1 MNANHLFCGTLRAVL
16 LSSAALLTWTSA
28 QAQSNFNGWLC
39 CNMRTDGS
47 WISEINYESAQ
58 RIIPAG
64 TPVEITGYGRY
75 RVHTR
80 MNGETM
86 DLGNDYSR
94 EVDMG
99 AFAHR
104 YVVPYNPQRRLR
116 SAPPAVQQA
125 VRASRVRIGMTR
137 EQVIMSQGYPIANE
151 TPSLDSRV
159 WKYWRSSGEEYHV
172 IFNRRGVVEAV
183 RSDDPNLRARVTAR

>member
-1 MNANHLFCGTLRAVL
+1 MNANHLFRGTLRAVL

-116 SAPPAVQQA
+116 NAPPAVQQA